1 MFTLEITQ
9 TQPTLKY
16 NFHLVF
22 NSLFFSK
29 KMSSND
35 WLEVK
40 KDWVYQR
47 KKTFVFKSWNPRYM
61 VLYSKPCPALALYEQ
76 RSDSVAPY
84 APVLHLELTS
94 NLRIEAYGK
103 NSAGNQHE
111 SMMSMASSRHPDDHH
126 SDARRGSITSLVS
139 ESRGPKSKKNME
151 ENALVIVRPG
161 SEKQI
166 PLKVSSKGVMFN
178 VIYFSIVGHFS
189 WFRRREG

>member
-1 MFTLEITQ
+1 
-9 TQPTLKY
+9 
-16 NFHLVF
+16 
-22 NSLFFSK
+22 
-29 KMSSND
+29 MSSND

-166 PLKVSSKGVMFN
+166 PLKVSSKGCYVQCYLFFDSWSFLLVQKKRGMIGFLKSK
-178 VIYFSIVGHFS
+178 IYLSLS
-189 WFRRREG
+189 